1 MGVSKAL
8 HRLLRVRA
16 IGEEQHRMALESA
29 VGELRNLERARVA
42 ADARE
47 RQGRDAVTKSARS
60 GELADRQAALVEVT
74 VAQGQA
80 RALAPRIAW
89 SERQAIRLR
98 QDYLEKRVERRQAE
112 TLIVEAAAEDAVE
125 LNRRAQQN
133 LDDWYGSG
141 QHRKQADSEEQ

>member
-8 HRLLRVRA
+8 QRLLRVRA
-16 IGEEQHRMALESA
+16 IEEEQHRLALESS
-29 VGELRNLERARVA
+29 VGELRNLERARDA

-47 RQGRDAVTKSARS
+47 RQGRDGVTKSVLS
-60 GELADRQAALVEVT
+60 GELADRQAGLVEVT

-89 SERQAIRLR
+89 SEAQAIRLR

-112 TLIVEAAAEDAVE
+112 TLIEEAAAEDAVCS
-125 LNRRAQQN
+125 NRRTQQS

-141 QHRKQADSEEQ
+141 QHRKQTESEEQ